1 MKEKS
6 SRPAFLKWWQK
17 NRSSCFVLL
26 AALLVFVAA
35 RLAAVSEEAPQS
47 QAEEYAEYENAVVTA
62 ILADSTF
69 SDPAADGAMRGE
81 QLLLAEIR
89 TGQYK
94 GELMQAYNYVGPL
107 YGGVPHAP

>member
-17 NRSSCFVLL
+17 NRSSCFILL

-69 SDPAADGAMRGE
+69 SDPAADGAMRG
-81 QLLLAEIR
+81 
-89 TGQYK
+89 
-94 GELMQAYNYVGPL
+94 
-107 YGGVPHAP
+107 